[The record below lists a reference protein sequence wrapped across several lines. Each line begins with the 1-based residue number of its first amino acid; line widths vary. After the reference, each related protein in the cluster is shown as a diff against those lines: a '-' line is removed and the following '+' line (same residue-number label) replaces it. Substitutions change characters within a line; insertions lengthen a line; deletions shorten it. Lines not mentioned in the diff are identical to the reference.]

1 MLRQRERL
9 ETESKEQKDERR
21 CGQARKGTAWKQ
33 PGGWTSQLGEAR
45 GLAAGVCQDWHVS
58 VESLTLDR
66 RLGSG
71 EELSSLVKNS
81 LVIAGYHGRN
91 GNVCALSAAS
101 FLLTDNQMYRF
112 NWIRR

>member
-1 MLRQRERL
+1 M
-9 ETESKEQKDERR
+9 
-21 CGQARKGTAWKQ
+21 
-33 PGGWTSQLGEAR
+33 
-45 GLAAGVCQDWHVS
+45 S

-81 LVIAGYHGRN
+81 LVIAGYHGRK

>member
-1 MLRQRERL
+1 M
-9 ETESKEQKDERR
+9 
-21 CGQARKGTAWKQ
+21 
-33 PGGWTSQLGEAR
+33 
-45 GLAAGVCQDWHVS
+45 
-58 VESLTLDR
+58 
-66 RLGSG
+66 
-71 EELSSLVKNS
+71 VKNS